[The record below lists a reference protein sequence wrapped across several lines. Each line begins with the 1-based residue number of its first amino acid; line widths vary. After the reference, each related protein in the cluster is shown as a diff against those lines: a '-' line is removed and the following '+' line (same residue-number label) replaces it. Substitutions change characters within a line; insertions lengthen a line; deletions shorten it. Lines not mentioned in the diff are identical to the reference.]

1 MNAPQYS
8 MPTFIHALLLILLAF
23 SSAVTA
29 TGISADDISDLSRV
43 SESTTNIYSALRESA
58 KLSLFPEIPS
68 SFCKLLWALA
78 AIYAAACLVSLASL
92 ALAARK
98 GQLHFVHR
106 IECNRSVDSGAFW
119 VPSWTSIFPLCI
131 ALHSGL
137 AQGYIAST
145 LAIDRNKDRAAEAED
160 QVNYILWQTC
170 IWLPLWFAGYS
181 LVWHMVF
188 TADTTRL
195 ASSHFIN
202 SSSSPDG
209 PSHSHSLPHSQRTP
223 GIIAFLPSPRIT
235 NALLWSLPLL
245 VALVTV
251 IPFGLANKAY
261 NHLFYA
267 WQSYDATAADA
278 AEDFTGLVN
287 PRINRR
293 LANLMDILLD
303 ERDETVRFVRGGY
316 IAYVFFGALLF
327 LVSIPRADS
336 VPPCAAK
343 AQTAPSPCTADA
355 PVCPPGL

>member
-1 MNAPQYS
+1 
-8 MPTFIHALLLILLAF
+8 MPTFVQLVSVLVLLLLTLALTS
-23 SSAVTA
+23 SSAAVAA
-29 TGISADDISDLSRV
+29 TPTPGLYNTSDLSQV

-58 KLSLFPEIPS
+58 RLSLFPDIPS
-68 SFCKLLWALA
+68 SFCKQLWALA
-78 AIYAAACLVSLASL
+78 AVYAPACLVSLASL

-98 GQLHFVHR
+98 GKLHFVHR
-106 IECNRSVDSGAFW
+106 IESTRSVVDSGAFW

-145 LAIDRNKDRAAEAED
+145 LAIDRNKDHAAEAED

-195 ASSHFIN
+195 ASSHFV
-202 SSSSPDG
+202 SSQDG
-209 PSHSHSLPHSQRTP
+209 PSQRTP
-223 GIIAFLPSPRIT
+223 GIVAFLPSPRVT
-235 NALLWSLPLL
+235 NALLWSLPLV

-251 IPFGLANKAY
+251 IPFALANKAY

-293 LANLMDILLD
+293 LANLMDIILD
-303 ERDETVRFVRGGY
+303 ERDETVRLVRGGY

-327 LVSIPRADS
+327 LVSARSQGLSSISARQRPRPEPESSAS
-336 VPPCAAK
+336 TLTPPSA
-343 AQTAPSPCTADA
+343 
-355 PVCPPGL
+355 